1 MVLIILKILGGV
13 LALAL
18 GVYLGWGRYSQTPDE
33 IAQAM
38 GHGKPRKAKRHFMW
52 LNYTKTTERAST
64 MRAQRR
70 YFGTAAPNFPDQDDA
85 PPPEGRPTT
94 EGRPPPEGRS
104 AEEGVHPHQQDPD
117 KRT

>member
-13 LALAL
+13 LAIAL

-70 YFGTAAPNFPDQDDA
+70 YFGTAAPRSPEKDDA
-85 PPPEGRPTT
+85 PPPEGRS
-94 EGRPPPEGRS
+94 G
-104 AEEGVHPHQQDPD
+104 EEGVHRHQQDPD

>member
-1 MVLIILKILGGV
+1 MVLILKILGGL

-52 LNYTKTTERAST
+52 LNYMKTTERASSR
-64 MRAQRR
+64 RAQRR
-70 YFGTAAPNFPDQDDA
+70 YFETATPRTKDEDD
-85 PPPEGRPTT
+85 
-94 EGRPPPEGRS
+94 
-104 AEEGVHPHQQDPD
+104 
-117 KRT
+117 